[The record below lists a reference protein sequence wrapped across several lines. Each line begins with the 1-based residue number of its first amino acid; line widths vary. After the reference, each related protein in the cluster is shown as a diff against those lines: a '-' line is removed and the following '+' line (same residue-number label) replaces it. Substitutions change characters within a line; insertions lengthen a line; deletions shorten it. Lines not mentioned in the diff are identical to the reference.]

1 MAFRKRPRAAVDIN
15 LTPLIDI
22 VFLLLIF
29 FMVTTTFTRETRLL
43 VNLPEA
49 DSARSEQVPE
59 TVEVIIDAQGHYAV
73 NGTRLS
79 QSGKQDLITALET
92 VALDKRDQVFLI
104 SADAKAPHQAVVTVM
119 EVAGEMA
126 FKGVSIATQKA
137 GDKHD

>member
-1 MAFRKRPRAAVDIN
+1 MAFRKRPRAAVDVN

-43 VNLPEA
+43 VNLPEVDTA
-49 DSARSEQVPE
+49 SSELLPD
-59 TVEVIIDAQGHYAV
+59 TVEVIVDALGHYAI
-73 NGTRLS
+73 NGTRLTKS
-79 QSGKQDLITALET
+79 DKQSLITALNT

-119 EVAGEMA
+119 EVAGEMS
-126 FKGVSIATQKA
+126 FQGVSIATQKA
-137 GDKHD
+137 GGS

>member
-1 MAFRKRPRAAVDIN
+1 MAFKRRERRAVDIN

-49 DSARSEQVPE
+49 ESASSDTTPD
-59 TVEVIIDAQGHYAV
+59 TIEVIVDAQGHYAV

-79 QSGKQDLITALET
+79 NSAKADLVTALT
-92 VALDKRDQVFLI
+92 TFAGDTRDQVFLI
-104 SADAKAPHQAVVTVM
+104 SADARAPHQAVVTVM
-119 EVAGEMA
+119 EVAGDMA
-126 FKGVSIATQKA
+126 FQGVSIATQKPSA
-137 GDKHD
+137 TQ